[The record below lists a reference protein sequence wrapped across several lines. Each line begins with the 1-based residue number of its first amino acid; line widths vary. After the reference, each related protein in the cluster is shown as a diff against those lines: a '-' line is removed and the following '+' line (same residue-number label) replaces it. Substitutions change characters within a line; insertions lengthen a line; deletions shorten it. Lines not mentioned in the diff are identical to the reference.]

1 VRSTPKVKR
10 NITQKHSNVE
20 KYTESEEEYYAKAF
34 KRLDETGKRTW
45 NWAAF
50 LFGHAWMFYRKMYLY
65 GFLFF
70 MASGILQNCIPGI
83 TAFIVCDESSNVS
96 ILENDYPITYW
107 SVMCCSEILVRVLM
121 GYFGN
126 SMYYSAVK
134 KKIRKGYHLLDK
146 YCPTS
151 IPSILCWPVI
161 CFADWISRKLQLKVR
176 GKNKT
181 NEETVRAYLNSDKE
195 IHWVVRVANVIA
207 CLAVI
212 AVIATRLISARF

>member
-1 VRSTPKVKR
+1 MSEEIAEDRC
-10 NITQKHSNVE
+10 E
-20 KYTESEEEYYAKAF
+20 KYAESEEEYYVKAF
-34 KRLDETGKRTW
+34 KRLDETGKHTW
-45 NWAAF
+45 NLAAF
-50 LFGHAWMFYRKMYLY
+50 FFGLGWMLYRKMYLY
-65 GFLFF
+65 GFLYYI
-70 MASGILQNCIPGI
+70 AYGILQAYTLGI
-83 TAFIVCDESSNVS
+83 TASVVYGGSSNVS
-96 ILENDYPITYW
+96 ILENDYPTLYW
-107 SVMCCSEILVRVLM
+107 FVIGCFSLLVSVFT

-126 SMYYSAVK
+126 AMYYSAVK

-176 GKNKT
+176 GKNKA
-181 NEETVRAYLNSDKE
+181 NEETVRAYLNPDKE